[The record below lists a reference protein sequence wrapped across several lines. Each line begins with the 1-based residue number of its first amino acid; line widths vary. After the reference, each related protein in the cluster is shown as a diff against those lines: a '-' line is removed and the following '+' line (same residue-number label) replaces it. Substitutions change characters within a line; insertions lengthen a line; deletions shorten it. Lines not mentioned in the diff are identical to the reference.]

1 MKAKNMKITV
11 PIDAVPQGRPR
22 VVNRIAFDPEKSR
35 QFKKDFATLV
45 QLLNSGANFFTGAVK
60 VDIKVY
66 RQSSKFKSV
75 TVRQYGDAD
84 NIAKG
89 ILDACK
95 GILWHDDAQVA
106 DLHITKNLADKPRVE
121 LSVEEIKMEE
131 RSYSEL
137 LGLLQ
142 KLIETRRFIDST
154 FRFYEKEIY
163 DDLTAVVDDK
173 IKYVMALVTKAA

>member
-1 MKAKNMKITV
+1 MKITV
-11 PIDAVPQGRPR
+11 PIDAPPQQRTNTGKYG
-22 VVNRIAFDPEKSR
+22 NRFDPQKSR

-45 QLLNSGANFFTGAVK
+45 QLLNRGANFFTGAVK

-75 TVRQYGDAD
+75 TVRKYGDAD

-106 DLHITKNLADKPRVE
+106 DLHITKNLADMPRVE
-121 LSVEEIKMEE
+121 LSVEVK
-131 RSYSEL
+131 
-137 LGLLQ
+137 
-142 KLIETRRFIDST
+142 K
-154 FRFYEKEIY
+154 
-163 DDLTAVVDDK
+163 
-173 IKYVMALVTKAA
+173 